1 LRFQRMLDWIIHEV
15 IALFHDGSTPY
26 VVRPP

>member
-1 LRFQRMLDWIIHEV
+1 MLDWIIHEV
-15 IALFHDGSTPY
+15 IVLFHDGSTPY